1 MTYGKIENEK
11 LIYAPHRIVLGD
23 MQIFNPTPDH
33 LTQAGYKLVTET
45 PIPEDPAPEGQHYE
59 ALYTD
64 SGDTI
69 TQSWMLVE
77 NEEVEPAG
85 KTLEER
91 VTDLETGQAEMD
103 RIFEEVVNSESGIL

>member
-23 MQIFNPTPDH
+23 MQIFNPTPDQ
-33 LTQAGYKLVTET
+33 LTQAGYKPVTET
-45 PIPEDPAPEGQHYE
+45 PMPEDPAPDGQHYE
-59 ALYTD
+59 PTYSD

-69 TQSWMLVE
+69 TQGWTLVE

-91 VTDLETGQAEMD
+91 ITDLEAGQAEMD
-103 RIFEEVVNSESGIL
+103 RIFEEVVNSEAGLL

>member
-11 LIYAPHRIVLGD
+11 LIYAPHRIVLSG
-23 MQIFNPTPDH
+23 MQIFNPTEDQ
-33 LTQAGYKLVTET
+33 LTQAGYKPVTET
-45 PIPEDPAPEGQHYE
+45 PMPDDAPDGQHYE

-69 TQSWMLVE
+69 TQGWTLVE

-91 VTDLETGQAEMD
+91 VTDLEAGQAEMD
-103 RIFEEVVNSESGIL
+103 RIFEEVVNSEAGLL

>member
-1 MTYGKIENEK
+1 MYAKLENET
-11 LIYAPHRIVLGD
+11 LIPAQHRIVLSG
-23 MQIFNPTPDH
+23 MQIFNPTTDH

-69 TQSWMLVE
+69 TQGWTLVDD
-77 NEEVEPAG
+77 EETEPAG

-91 VTDLETGQAEMD
+91 VTDLEAGQAEMD
-103 RIFEEVVNSESGIL
+103 RIFEEVVNSEAGLL